1 MNTQTIT
8 LDISKQAAQTPVVT
22 IGQCDSSGTTIKAKV
37 YDNGIAADLDGMNA
51 MFEMRLPDGK
61 SYVRDGNC
69 TVSGNEIT
77 YVVDEEH
84 CAAVEGYSDECY
96 FDILDGP
103 SVIYSTARFRVVVM
117 RSAHNASIEATSWD
131 SEVDALIER
140 GDAYM
145 DYVEQYGIPLMGAG
159 VRGGA
164 KLGSGLA
171 IADDALSVDTTAIVP
186 QSEKGSAG
194 GVAELNENGIVISSQ
209 LPSYVDDVV
218 EAPTVADF
226 PSTGETGKIYVAT
239 SANITYRWSGSGYV
253 EISPSLALGE
263 TSATA
268 YRGDRGADAYA
279 HGVTNKGSAFTSD
292 LYKITT
298 NSEGH
303 VTAATAVTAADIIAY
318 LNGQAL
324 SPASV
329 TATGAIQGS
338 SISDGTGTLA
348 QLRESVSQR
357 LSYIPTIE
365 LSSSYGSTG
374 ITTQWCDEV
383 HAAMGLGC
391 GAAYVKSGFVSLVF
405 QQGNDADY
413 YSLLVLNYAGAAYCS
428 HYPAGWVIKT
438 FVSR

>member
-8 LDISKQAAQTPVVT
+8 LDVTKQAAQMPVVA

-37 YDNGIAADLDGMNA
+37 YDNGIAADLDGMDA

-84 CAAVEGYSDECY
+84 CAAVDGYSDECY

-117 RSAHNASIEATSWD
+117 RSAHNASIEAQSWD

-164 KLGSGLA
+164 KLGSGLKVV
-171 IADDALSVDTTAIVP
+171 DDTLSVDTTAIVP

-194 GVAELNENGIVISSQ
+194 GVAELNENGIIISSQ

-239 SANITYRWSGSGYV
+239 STNITYRWSGSGYV

-348 QLRESVSQR
+348 QLRESVSNCVAIQS
-357 LSYIPTIE
+357 LA
-365 LSSSYGSTG
+365 G
-374 ITTQWCDEV
+374 
-383 HAAMGLGC
+383 GLI
-391 GAAYVKSGFVSLVF
+391 YPSGGYFALKVDTLD
-405 QQGNDADY
+405 GNDFRLYLTTSGLYFYDATNEVTIW
-413 YSLLVLNYAGAAYCS
+413 SITA
-428 HYPAGWVIKT
+428 
-438 FVSR
+438 